1 MENGGKAIIITSYS
15 DKEMPN
21 LQKVLNNYGIGTM
34 AGVVLEADGQ
44 HYISGNPTY
53 LVPNIGSS
61 DALGDL
67 SKANSYVLM
76 PVAQAVEKLEDKR
89 DTVTIESLLTTS
101 DSAYVKTNVKRHSG
115 KRGRRRR
122 GTFRCGR
129 CSYRVRG

>member
-1 MENGGKAIIITSYS
+1 MKDLNLLTEESVPDDADSVMLFSPQNDLSEEEADKLITYMENGGKAIIITSYS

-61 DALGDL
+61 
-67 SKANSYVLM
+67 
-76 PVAQAVEKLEDKR
+76 
-89 DTVTIESLLTTS
+89 
-101 DSAYVKTNVKRHSG
+101 
-115 KRGRRRR
+115 
-122 GTFRCGR
+122 
-129 CSYRVRG
+129 